1 MPGIKSVP
9 NLSGHKVYDQCHS
22 AALYAKCYTVFQYL
36 YLFVFVFIPIN
47 VNLLMGL
54 LPRFAP
60 AASIL
65 FVF

>member
-9 NLSGHKVYDQCHS
+9 NLSGLKVHVQCHC
-22 AALYAKCYTVFQYL
+22 AALYAKYNTVFQYL

-54 LPRFAP
+54 LPRVAP